1 MSFARKHLPGL
12 ALLVALGSAALP
24 MWGCGGTP
32 AAVGA
37 AADAK
42 TAGKY
47 QVPKGTPEQVLEFAA
62 DLDARDLEGATP
74 EEQRADYVAQLAGML
89 AAADQVLASDAS
101 AELKTRASGYKLKAL
116 ITRFSKFDEPG
127 SREALEKFAGEL
139 KTSKNKDL
147 AEQGQYVLD
156 RLDVFALQAKLD
168 RMLSGKPEL
177 AAEVLAD
184 LKTYFK
190 THGTS
195 GDAADLALNSAR
207 MLEMSGNIPV
217 ARDAYALVQQQYS
230 DNKLLGPRLKPV
242 LDAAEKRL
250 GVFGKPLEIVGN
262 TVQGKPLDWNAYKGK
277 VVLVD
282 FWATWCGP
290 CVAEIPNM
298 KAAWDRFHDRGFE
311 IVAVSLDDDRADLD
325 DFLKKNPV
333 PWTVVSNKGQGSS
346 NDPNAD
352 KLGVEALP
360 TMFLVDQTGKVVA
373 LQVRGPKLE
382 EELERLLGK

>member
-1 MSFARKHLPGL
+1 MSTAPNRLPGL
-12 ALLVALGSAALP
+12 ALLVALGIAAVP

-32 AAVGA
+32 VAVGA

-47 QVPKGTPEQVLEFAA
+47 LVPKGTPEQALEFAA
-62 DLDARDLEGATP
+62 ELDARDLEGATP
-74 EEQRADYVAQLAGML
+74 DEQRADYIAQLAGML
-89 AAADQVLASDAS
+89 AAADQVLASNAS
-101 AELKTRASGYKLKAL
+101 AELKTRAYGYKLKAL
-116 ITRFSKFDEPG
+116 ITRFAKFDQPG
-127 SREALEKFAGEL
+127 SREALEKFAAEL
-139 KTSKNKDL
+139 KTNDNKDL

-156 RLDVFALQAKLD
+156 RLDVFALQAKID

-177 AAEVLAD
+177 APEVLAD

-190 THGTS
+190 QHGAS
-195 GDAADLALNSAR
+195 GEAADLALSSAR
-207 MLEMSGNIPV
+207 MLEASGNVPV
-217 ARDAYALVQQQYS
+217 AREAYALVQQQYS
-230 DNKLLGPRLKPV
+230 GNKLLGPRLQPV

-298 KAAWDRFHDRGFE
+298 KAAWDRFHSRGFE
-311 IVAVSLDDDRADLD
+311 IVAVSIDDDRADLT

-333 PWTVVSNKGQGSS
+333 PWTVVHNKSPSS
-346 NDPNAD
+346 PNDPNAD
-352 KLGVEALP
+352 KYGVEALP
-360 TMFLVDQTGKVVA
+360 TMFLVDQAGKVVA
-373 LQVRGPKLE
+373 LQVRGPQLE